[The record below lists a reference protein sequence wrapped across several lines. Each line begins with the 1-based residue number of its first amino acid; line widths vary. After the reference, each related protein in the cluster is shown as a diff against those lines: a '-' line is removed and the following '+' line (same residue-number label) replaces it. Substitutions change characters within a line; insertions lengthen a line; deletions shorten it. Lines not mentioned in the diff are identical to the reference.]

1 MQNRPL
7 PLRNFQLLLLP
18 MLFSGCPTPEAL
30 EEVSVAAL
38 WSLSHR
44 ASQSGS
50 SCAKTNTFWL
60 LLALILPPF
69 PKHKNIGISWK
80 VVWAQGL
87 IAIPHSWTSLL
98 WGLCSFISWSI
109 CLEADV
115 AASLNCTWDK
125 GPWQV
130 PWSGGAAPPYQQH
143 PQSHIPCELVETY
156 HACTENHFGLF
167 FLFCSLIVF
176 SMSSFLNQGTA
187 YIKCIEVW
195 QKTTK
200 FCKAIILQ

>member
-18 MLFSGCPTPEAL
+18 LLFSGFPTPEAL

-115 AASLNCTWDK
+115 AASFNCTWDK

-130 PWSGGAAPPYQQH
+130 PWSGGGLLPLT
-143 PQSHIPCELVETY
+143 SSILSLTSLVNWSKLTM
-156 HACTENHFGLF
+156 HAQRTTLGCF
-167 FLFCSLIVF
+167 F
-176 SMSSFLNQGTA
+176 SFA
-187 YIKCIEVW
+187 VW
-195 QKTTK
+195 
-200 FCKAIILQ
+200 